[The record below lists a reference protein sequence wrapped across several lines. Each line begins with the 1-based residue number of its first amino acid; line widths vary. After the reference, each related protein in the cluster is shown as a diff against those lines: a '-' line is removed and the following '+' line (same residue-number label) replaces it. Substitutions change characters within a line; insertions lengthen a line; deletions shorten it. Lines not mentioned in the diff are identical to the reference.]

1 MTCVNCGTEQT
12 GKYCSNCGQSLHVKR
27 ITLRDAWDDIWEH
40 VSGFDGKFAR
50 TFKDLSLRPG
60 FAAREFINGNRARY
74 YGPVGYYLLMI
85 TVFLLWLEI
94 INVDYVSY
102 LTSKQET
109 ISAQDNNVVAMK
121 IREAISDNLKIF
133 AFFIVPFIA
142 FASRRIYFRKQ
153 GLNFLEHSVPV
164 FYMLG
169 HWFWFQMIE
178 ATVYR
183 FSGYTISSV
192 WQLFGVALYV
202 GFGYTS
208 FVTTQPKT
216 KLFLKGLGVYL
227 TGFFFFVITV
237 AVLVAVTMIVI
248 FNVDPS
254 QLDSIRPSK
263 NH

>member
-1 MTCVNCGTEQT
+1 MTCVNCGAEQT
-12 GKYCSNCGQSLHVKR
+12 GKYCSNCGQSLQVKR

-50 TFKDLSLRPG
+50 TFKDLTLSPG

-94 INVDYVSY
+94 IDLNYVAYIKSM
-102 LTSKQET
+102 QESM
-109 ISAQDNNVVAMK
+109 IEQRENAFSRQ
-121 IREAISDNLKIF
+121 IRQTVSDNLKIF
-133 AFFIVPFIA
+133 AFFVVPFIG
-142 FASRRIYFRKQ
+142 FTSRRIFFRKR
-153 GLNFLEHSVPV
+153 GLNLLEHTVPA

-169 HWFWFQMIE
+169 HWYWFQMVE

-183 FSGYTISSV
+183 YTGHTVGSL
-192 WQLFGVALYV
+192 WQMLFVAIYF

-208 FVTTQPKT
+208 FVTTQPKL
-216 KLFLKGLGVYL
+216 KVFLKGVGVYY
-227 TGFFFFVITV
+227 TGFFLFMITIAIVVI
-237 AVLVAVTMIVI
+237 AWFLILFA
-248 FNVDPS
+248 VDPS
-254 QLDSIRPSK
+254 QLDSIRHPK